1 VKRRRRFNQTTTLA
15 ERLTREATRLREWA
29 RKLPPGAEQALI
41 WRKIRQTETA
51 LRIDAWLASRESSPA
66 DNGLGSLG
74 KGKKQQSVGK
84 PTQRSV

>member
-1 VKRRRRFNQTTTLA
+1 MKRRRRFNQTTTLA
-15 ERLTREATRLREWA
+15 ERLTREVARLRERA

-51 LRIDAWLASRESSPA
+51 LRIDAWLASRGSSPL
-66 DNGLGSLG
+66 DNGLASLG
-74 KGKKQQSVGK
+74 KLKKRPSVGK